1 MNVRK
6 VQLAYDGAVVA
17 EVAETPVD
25 ALAGVFTKA
34 TNGARAMAAM
44 TRHERAEILFR
55 ASRRLAERKEE
66 FARTITLESGKPIR
80 EARLEVDRGAATL
93 WASGEEAHR
102 LAGEEVPLDAGPNGA
117 GHVGLTLRQPL
128 GVIAA
133 ITPFNFPLNLG
144 LHKVGPALAAGNAVV
159 QKPASATPLS
169 ALHVAALLLECGLPA
184 EALQVVVG
192 PGTELGAALVAAPE
206 VRMVSFTGSLAV
218 GERLQAAA
226 GMKRVTLEL
235 GNNSAVVVCADADLE
250 AAVAACVAGG
260 YANSGQTCISVQR
273 VLVERPVYED
283 FLERF
288 AKAVAA
294 LRLAHPLEDNCDIS
308 CLIDEREA
316 QRVQAWVG
324 EAVRE
329 GAVLRQGGG
338 RNQAILQPT
347 VLAQAPVTSRV
358 MREEVFGPVVCVN
371 AFDDLGEAIRIVN
384 DSRYGLQTGVFTES
398 VRQAWR
404 CAREIE
410 SGSVLIND
418 SSSFRVDLMP
428 YGGWKQSGMGK
439 EGPRY
444 AMEQMTES
452 KLVSWRLD

>member
-1 MNVRK
+1 
-6 VQLAYDGAVVA
+6 
-17 EVAETPVD
+17 
-25 ALAGVFTKA
+25 
-34 TNGARAMAAM
+34 
-44 TRHERAEILFR
+44 
-55 ASRRLAERKEE
+55 
-66 FARTITLESGKPIR
+66 
-80 EARLEVDRGAATL
+80 
-93 WASGEEAHR
+93 
-102 LAGEEVPLDAGPNGA
+102 
-117 GHVGLTLRQPL
+117 L

-428 YGGWKQSGMGK
+428 YGGCKQSGMGK

>member
-25 ALAGVFTKA
+25 ALAEVFTKA
-34 TNGARAMAAM
+34 TKGARAMAAM
-44 TRHERAEILFR
+44 TRHQRAEILFR
-55 ASRRLAERKEE
+55 ASRRLVERKEE
-66 FARTITLESGKPIR
+66 FARTITLESSKPIR
-80 EARLEVDRGAATL
+80 EARIEVDRGAATL

-102 LAGEEVPLDAGPNGA
+102 LAGEEVPLDAGPNGS
-117 GHVGLTLRQPL
+117 GHVGFTMRQPL
-128 GVIAA
+128 GVVAA
-133 ITPFNFPLNLG
+133 ITPFNFPLNLS

-169 ALHVAALLLECGLPA
+169 ALHAAALLVECGLPA

-192 PGTELGAALVAAPE
+192 PGGELGAALVAAPQ

-218 GERLQAAA
+218 GEQLQAAA

-273 VLVERPVYED
+273 VLVERPVFEA

-288 AKAVAA
+288 AQQAGA
-294 LRLAHPLEDNCDIS
+294 LRLAHPLEDACDIS
-308 CLIDEREA
+308 CLINQQEA

-347 VLAQAPVTSRV
+347 VLAQAPLTSRV

-371 AFDDLGEAIRIVN
+371 AFDDLSEAIGIVN
-384 DSRYGLQTGVFTES
+384 DSRYGLQTGVFTQS
-398 VRQAWR
+398 VRRAWR

-428 YGGWKQSGMGK
+428 YGGWKQSGLGK

-444 AMEQMTES
+444 AVEQMTES